1 MSLTKLALVVAFS
14 FGLAAPAYAFH
25 CPADIAQIDAALPP
39 STLSD
44 ADKAKV
50 TELRNKAEQ
59 LHKAGQHQES
69 VDTLAQAK
77 AMLGLS

>member
-1 MSLTKLALVVAFS
+1 MSWTKLALVATFGL
-14 FGLAAPAYAFH
+14 GLAAPALAFH
-25 CPADIAQIDAALPP
+25 CPADIAQIDAALPS

-50 TELRNKAEQ
+50 TELRNKGEQ
-59 LHKAGQHQES
+59 LHQAGQHQES

-77 AMLGLS
+77 AILGLS

>member
-1 MSLTKLALVVAFS
+1 MSFTKLALVAAFS
-14 FGLAAPAYAFH
+14 LGMAAPAYAFH
-25 CPADIAQIDAALPP
+25 CPADIAQIDAALPA

-50 TELRNKAEQ
+50 TELRDKGEQ

-69 VDTLAQAK
+69 VDTLTQAK

>member
-1 MSLTKLALVVAFS
+1 MSFTKLALVATFS
-14 FGLAAPAYAFH
+14 LAMAAPAYAFH
-25 CPADIAQIDAALPP
+25 CPADIAQIDAALPT

-50 TELRNKAEQ
+50 TELRDKGEQ

-69 VDTLAQAK
+69 VDTLTQAK

>member
-1 MSLTKLALVVAFS
+1 MSWTKLALVAAFGL
-14 FGLAAPAYAFH
+14 GLAAPALAFH
-25 CPADIAQIDAALPP
+25 CPADIAQIDAALPS

-50 TELRNKAEQ
+50 TELRNKGEQ
-59 LHKAGQHQES
+59 LHQAGQHQES

-77 AMLGLS
+77 AILGLS